1 MAGGGSMSITYRD
14 LLANLQAMTD
24 EQLNL
29 DVTVFV
35 SGVGEFYSLVSD
47 FPMVVVNR
55 EIQNEYT
62 PGSQESALDEGHPY
76 LVI

>member
-1 MAGGGSMSITYRD
+1 MSITYRD
-14 LLANLQAMTD
+14 LLTNLQAMTE
-24 EQLNL
+24 EQLNQN
-29 DVTVFV
+29 VTVFV
-35 SGVGEFYSLVSD
+35 SGVSEFYSLVED
-47 FPMVVVNR
+47 YPLVVVNR

>member
-1 MAGGGSMSITYRD
+1 MSITYRD
-14 LLANLQAMTD
+14 LLTNLQAMTE
-24 EQLNL
+24 EQLKQN
-29 DVTVFV
+29 VTVFV
-35 SGVGEFYSLVSD
+35 SGVSEFYSLVED
-47 FPMVVVNR
+47 YPLVVVNR